1 MLPGPVFTFELI
13 TTARRG
19 RFYVARALYGILLLL
34 ILWAI
39 HSLWSGEYEGE
50 LPSNLVNWF
59 AFSGFAAIAV
69 GQELLVLVLTPA
81 LVAGVIA
88 DEKRRRTLHYV
99 MASQLTSAEIVL
111 GKLLVRM
118 LYVGVLLGVSLP
130 VMSLLVLLGG
140 VDPRLVLLACGCT
153 LSTAWLLA
161 ALSIWVSTFARRP
174 REALFVAF
182 GLEWLWLFFPTLV
195 TYTLGTG
202 TGWRAI
208 DVPTLWLAES
218 VGASSPVRVFG
229 NEMWGVLVAGARSMD
244 LDAYI
249 RMIGLEVAAGAI
261 LAILAAV
268 QLRPVFQRQD
278 GATGTLV
285 RLRVR
290 PKGRRAR
297 RFGARVVPADRP
309 MLWKELQSGRARGLP
324 RLIARLLTVIVGGFL
339 AYYAVRYF
347 ALAYVEL
354 FQYGYRVRREWVTY
368 HANRLDFFTFLW
380 AVIPLVYLIGIMTVA
395 GSAAAAIT
403 SEHEEDTWVSLTTTD
418 LTGREIIFAKLLGS
432 LRRARWFALVIGVLT
447 VLGIATDAVHPFS
460 LPALGLALAVYG
472 WFAAALGTWISLQ
485 LRSTWRAQFLTIA
498 SLLLVNVA
506 GQGVLNMSSRRGFAP
521 QIWPGFTPYEVS
533 KLVLDPFFR
542 VYLSE
547 SSWPD
552 FRRLWDVDAGAGWM
566 AAFSM
571 ISLAGYATLA
581 AILTCDCLRRFEI
594 VAGRARRPR
603 RAHRREPVP
612 VQNVAESSVQPAPAG
627 SLA

>member
-19 RFYVARALYGILLLL
+19 RFYIARALYGILLLL
-34 ILWAI
+34 ILWSI

-59 AFSGFAAIAV
+59 AFSGFAAVAV
-69 GQELLVLVLTPA
+69 GQELLVLTLTPA

-88 DEKRRRTLHYV
+88 DEKRRRTLHYL

-140 VDPRLVLLACGCT
+140 IDPRLVVLACGCT

-174 REALFVAF
+174 REALFVTF
-182 GLEWLWLFFPTLV
+182 GLEWLWLFFPMLLTHTV
-195 TYTLGTG
+195 GAG
-202 TGWRAI
+202 TGWPAI
-208 DVPTLWLAES
+208 DVPTLWLAEW
-218 VGASSPVRVFG
+218 VGASSPVHVFG
-229 NEMWGVLVAGARSMD
+229 NQMWGVLVAGPRSWD
-244 LDAYI
+244 LDEYVK
-249 RMIGLEVAAGAI
+249 MIGLQVPVGAL
-261 LAILAAV
+261 LALLAAM
-268 QLRPVFQRQD
+268 QLRPIFQRQD
-278 GATGTLV
+278 GGVSAPK

-290 PKGRRAR
+290 AKSRRAQQLE
-297 RFGARVVPADRP
+297 ARVVPAGCP
-309 MLWKELQSGRARGLP
+309 MLWKELLPGRARGLP
-324 RLIARLLTVIVGGFL
+324 RLIGRLLTIIIGGFL

-347 ALAYVEL
+347 NLAYAEL
-354 FQYGYRVRREWVTY
+354 FQYGYRVRREAAAY
-368 HANRLDFFTFLW
+368 HMNRVEFFTFIW
-380 AVIPLVYLIGIMTVA
+380 AVIPFLYLIGIMTVA
-395 GSAAAAIT
+395 GSAAASIT
-403 SEHEEDTWVSLTTTD
+403 SEHEEDTWVSLTATD
-418 LTGREIIFAKLLGS
+418 LTGREIVYAKLLGS
-432 LRRARWFALVIGVLT
+432 MRRARWVAAVIGVLT
-447 VLGIATDAVHPFS
+447 TLGVAADAAHPFS
-460 LPALGLALAVYG
+460 LLALGVALLVYG
-472 WFAAALGTWISLQ
+472 WFAAALGIWISLQ

-498 SLLLVNVA
+498 CLLLINVV
-506 GQGVLNMSSRRGFAP
+506 GQGALNMASRRGFAP

-542 VYLSE
+542 VLLSE

-571 ISLAGYATLA
+571 ISLAAYAILA

-594 VAGRARRPR
+594 VAGRARRPW
-603 RAHRREPVP
+603 RARPSQLVP
-612 VQNVAESSVQPAPAG
+612 VQNAPAGQVQPAPAS